1 MLKLKMLLLAG
12 LASVSF
18 ASGPLLANDAEA
30 VIKYRKAVYTS
41 MKGHMGAIVGVMKG
55 RLTDYEGHLADHA
68 AAIGNA
74 ARIIPALFPEGS
86 DQGDTDAKSNIWSDR
101 AGFEEAAQR
110 LEAASQ
116 ELLTAAQ
123 SGDMRAVGKA
133 VGQVGGSCKGCHDTY
148 RQ

>member
-1 MLKLKMLLLAG
+1 MLKLKTLLLTG
-12 LASVSF
+12 LVSVAF
-18 ASGPLLANDAEA
+18 TATPLFANDAET

-41 MKGHMGAIVGVMKG
+41 MKGHMGAIVGILKG
-55 RLTDYEGHLADHA
+55 GLTDYQGHLADHA
-68 AAIGNA
+68 ASLENS

-86 DQGDTDAKSNIWSDR
+86 DQGDTDADPKIWSDR
-101 AGFEEAAQR
+101 AGFEKAAQR

-116 ELLTAAQ
+116 ELLAAAQ

-148 RQ
+148 RK